1 MAITNNMVL
10 TKSVNL
16 VEDKGMG
23 FPYTDTRGSTHNF
36 YNCEKPGSKSQ
47 IDIIKWC
54 RRNFGARGVGWDFT
68 TLGKNVIITIN
79 DEKFKTMYELW
90 HR

>member
-1 MAITNNMVL
+1 MAITNKMVL
-10 TKSVNL
+10 TKSVNS
-16 VEDKGMG
+16 VEDKDMG
-23 FPYTDTRGSTHNF
+23 FPYADRMGTHHF
-36 YNCEKPGSKSQ
+36 YNCEKPGNKSQ

-54 RRNFGARGVGWDFT
+54 RRNFGARGFGWDFT
-68 TLGKNVIITIN
+68 TSGKNVIITIN